1 MYVMKLFYRGD
12 GALFDEFF
20 LSYTTDMIVERSAHW
35 HVSRRYSSAVG
46 SLAEKEEEQ

>member
-1 MYVMKLFYRGD
+1 MCYEIVVPGLT
-12 GALFDEFF
+12 ALCLTNFF